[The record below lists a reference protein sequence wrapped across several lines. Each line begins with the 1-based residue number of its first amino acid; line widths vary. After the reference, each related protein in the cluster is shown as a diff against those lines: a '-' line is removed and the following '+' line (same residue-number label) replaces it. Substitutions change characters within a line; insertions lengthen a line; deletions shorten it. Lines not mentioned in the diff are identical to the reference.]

1 MFRGVPQIEDP
12 EDDPREFH
20 HGDPMEDAA
29 MDPFLSMSFLVDSS
43 AVILR
48 IVSAHAGSHESGHVR
63 RESAFISP

>member
-1 MFRGVPQIEDP
+1 MLRVSQIEDP

-29 MDPFLSMSFLVDSS
+29 DPFLSMPFLVNPS

-48 IVSAHAGSHESGHVR
+48 IVSAHARSHESGHVR